1 MTDTLCNVDSALMTT
16 DPGTHETSTGHTA
29 RQDTRDKIWRD
40 HADRVSVVIVN
51 FNTGQ
56 LLTDVVRKV
65 FDQSCPPRECIV
77 VDNGSHDSSIADLRE
92 SVQDARLVI
101 REMGT
106 NLGFAAGCNRGMA
119 ASAGDYILL
128 LNPDCLL
135 EPDALQVMLDELD
148 SDDEVGA
155 VGPLILNMD
164 GSEQRGC
171 RRDIPTP
178 WQIFCVGIGLH
189 KLMPDHPRFRSFN
202 QIGAELPDEPA
213 QVQSV
218 SGACILIKRETI
230 ERVGLFD
237 ERYFLHFEDLDWCLR
252 VGRAE
257 LQIYFVPQAVAYHVG
272 GVSGRD
278 RPYRVEMHKHT
289 SLIRFVRANFA
300 SYYPSAFI
308 TFVSLIVYARWL
320 TLVLRMAVFGQAR
333 NRMGWYSLFVGSG
346 GDGTQKAD
354 GDKRKPD

>member
-1 MTDTLCNVDSALMTT
+1 MNTDSDTQ
-16 DPGTHETSTGHTA
+16 GTSTGQTD
-29 RQDTRDKIWRD
+29 RQGPRIPLRG
-40 HADRVSVVIVN
+40 HAKRVSVVIVN

-65 FDQSCPPRECIV
+65 LAQTSPPHECVV
-77 VDNGSHDSSIADLRE
+77 VDNGSRDSSIADLRE
-92 SVQDARLVI
+92 SVSDTRLVI
-101 REMGT
+101 REMGA
-106 NLGFAAGCNRGMA
+106 NLGFAAGCNCGMA
-119 ASAGDYILL
+119 MCTGDYILL

-135 EPDALQVMLDELD
+135 EPDALAVMLDELD
-148 SDDEVGA
+148 SDDEIGA

-202 QIGAELPDEPA
+202 QIGAELPGKPV

-218 SGACILIKRETI
+218 SGACILMKRETI

-257 LQIYFVPQAVAYHVG
+257 LQIYFVPGAVAYHVG

-308 TFVSLIVYARWL
+308 AFVSLIVYARWL
-320 TLVLRMAVFGQAR
+320 TLVVRMAVFGQAR
-333 NRMGWYSLFVGSG
+333 NRLGWYSLFVGSG
-346 GDGTQKAD
+346 GNGMQKAD
-354 GDKRKPD
+354 GGKHKPD